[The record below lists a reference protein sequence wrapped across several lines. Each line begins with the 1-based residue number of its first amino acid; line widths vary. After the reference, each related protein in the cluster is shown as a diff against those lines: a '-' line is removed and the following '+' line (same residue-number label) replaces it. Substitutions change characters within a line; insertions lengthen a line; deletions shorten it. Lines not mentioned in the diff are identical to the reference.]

1 MIQWRKIIS
10 FDFHHIPKLSI
21 GFKGSMTHLQNIVG
35 GQNKVIVTWNDSL
48 WWQTLKLLN
57 SLLHAT
63 FDWQSYNFLLK
74 VSVQM
79 VLANKKIK
87 RKSGLKLLF
96 LISKLKGFEFLNFN
110 LQYSSNVRS
119 RQKPHAEEI
128 SWRSGVLANVSH
140 SLPLKWMA
148 RIRLVS
154 EIKVL
159 WFYCEHLYGLTEGC
173 LIVCDCEQYILCLNY
188 YNTAGLTD
196 WRVRSH
202 FHIWPTIHYG

>member
-87 RKSGLKLLF
+87 RKSGLKIH
-96 LISKLKGFEFLNFN
+96 ISYFKTERVWVLKL
-110 LQYSSNVRS
+110 LQYSSINVRS
-119 RQKPHAEEI
+119 HMQRKFHGDQEC
-128 SWRSGVLANVSH
+128 LQ
-140 SLPLKWMA
+140 MCQTTF
-148 RIRLVS
+148 
-154 EIKVL
+154 KVNGQNKT
-159 WFYCEHLYGLTEGC
+159 W
-173 LIVCDCEQYILCLNY
+173 Q
-188 YNTAGLTD
+188 
-196 WRVRSH
+196 W
-202 FHIWPTIHYG
+202 